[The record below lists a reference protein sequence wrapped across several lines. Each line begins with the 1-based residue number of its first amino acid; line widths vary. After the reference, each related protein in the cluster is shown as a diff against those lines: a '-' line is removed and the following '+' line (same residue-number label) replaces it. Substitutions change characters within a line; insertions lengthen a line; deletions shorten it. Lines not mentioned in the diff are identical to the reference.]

1 MIGEG
6 TFRSSSTVEVRDG
19 EEQISEIKGSGS
31 FGDRAFEL
39 EVLIVKGE
47 VEHEVDDFTC
57 DRSGVVGRAA

>member
-1 MIGEG
+1 M
-6 TFRSSSTVEVRDG
+6 VEVG
-19 EEQISEIKGSGS
+19 SGGEQILEIEGSGS
-31 FGDRAFEL
+31 FGDRASEL